1 MSHKV
6 RVVRM
11 AVGRSKLWEVERSLV
26 DVAMGRAKADLVI
39 KNGTL
44 VNVFTKELL
53 EGIDVAIKGD
63 RIALVGK
70 AEHTIGPETLVID
83 AGRKY
88 LVPGLLDGHVHIESS
103 MVTVTQFARAV
114 LPHGTTAAF
123 IDPHEIANV
132 LGLKGVKLML
142 EEAKGVPLKVYVS
155 IPSCV
160 PASFP
165 EFETAGAEIGP
176 ADVEEAMKWDGVVAL
191 GEVMNYP
198 GVIYGDEKM
207 HGEIQVSLR
216 SGKVVEGHWA
226 GPLGS
231 ELSAYVASGVS
242 SSHESTTKEMG
253 LAKVRL
259 GMYTMIREGSAWK
272 DLADVIKIVTEEG
285 VDTRRV
291 CLVTDDRHPEDLIS
305 EGHMDHVVRRAIEE
319 GVDPVTAIQMA
330 TINTA
335 EHFNQD
341 QDIGAIAPGRF
352 GDVLIIDDLKNL
364 KIDVVVADGK
374 VVAKEGKLT
383 VELKPPTYPS
393 FARETVKVKRR
404 PTPSDLEIKA
414 PVDEG
419 MVKVHVI
426 GVLEGK
432 VNTKHLIE
440 ELEVKDG
447 KILPNPAEDIAKV
460 VVIERHK
467 LTGNIGKGFVK
478 GFGFKKGAVA
488 STVAHDSHNLL
499 VVGMNDED
507 MTLAA
512 NELIDMGGGM
522 IAVSEG
528 KILGLVE
535 LPIAGLMS
543 DQPIEEVAEKV
554 ERLERAWREL
564 GCEMVSP
571 FMTMSL
577 LALSVLPE
585 LRITDRGLIDTV
597 EFKRIDLIAD

>member
-1 MSHKV
+1 
-6 RVVRM
+6 M

-26 DVAMGRAKADLVI
+26 GVAMGRAKADLVI

-70 AEHTIGPETLVID
+70 AEHTIGPETLIMD

-114 LPHGTTAAF
+114 LPHGTTATF

-352 GDVLIIDDLKNL
+352 GDVLIVDDLKNL
-364 KIDVVVADGK
+364 EIDVVVADGK

-393 FARETVKVKRR
+393 FARETVKVKKR

-447 KILPNPAEDIAKV
+447 KILPNPAENIAKV

-512 NELIDMGGGM
+512 NELIDVGGGM

>member
-1 MSHKV
+1 MSKGLS
-6 RVVRM
+6 R
-11 AVGRSKLWEVERSLV
+11 LWEIERALV
-26 DVAMGRAKADLVI
+26 DVAMGREKADLVVR
-39 KNGTL
+39 NGTL
-44 VNVFTKELL
+44 INVFTKELV
-53 EGIDVAIKGD
+53 EGVDVAIKGD

-70 AEHTIGPETLVID
+70 ADHTIGPGTTVLD
-83 AGRKY
+83 ADGRY
-88 LVPGLLDGHVHIESS
+88 IAPGFLDGHVHIESS

-114 LPHGTTAAF
+114 LPRGTTATF

-132 LGLKGVKLML
+132 LGLDGVKLML
-142 EEAKGVPLKVYVS
+142 EEAKDLPLKVYVS

-160 PASFP
+160 PATFP
-165 EFETAGAEIGP
+165 EFETSGGEIGP
-176 ADVEEAMKWDGVVAL
+176 HEVEEAMKWEGVVAL

-216 SGKVVEGHWA
+216 HGKVVEGHWA
-226 GPLGS
+226 GPLGH
-231 ELSAYVASGVS
+231 ELSAYAAAGIS
-242 SSHESTTKEMG
+242 SSHESTSKEMG

-259 GMYTMIREGSAWK
+259 GMYTMVREGSAWK

-285 VDTRRV
+285 IDTRRV
-291 CLVTDDRHPEDLIS
+291 CLVTDDRHPKDLVS
-305 EGHMDHVVRRAIEE
+305 EGHMDHVVRRAVEE
-319 GVDPVTAIQMA
+319 GVDPITAIQMA

-341 QDIGAIAPGRF
+341 QDIGAVSPGRF
-352 GDVLIIDDLKNL
+352 GDLILLSDITKVE
-364 KIDVVVADGK
+364 IDVVVSNGK
-374 VVAKEGKLT
+374 IVAKEGRLT
-383 VELKPPTYPS
+383 IELKPPTYPK
-393 FARETVKVKRR
+393 FAKDTVRVKKR

-414 PVDEG
+414 PVREG
-419 MVKVHVI
+419 SVKAHVI

-432 VNTKHLIE
+432 VNTKHLVE
-440 ELEVKDG
+440 DLNVKEG
-447 KILPNPAEDIAKV
+447 RILPDPENDIAKV

-478 GFGFKKGAVA
+478 GFGFKRGAVA

-499 VVGMNDED
+499 VLGMNDVD
-507 MTLAA
+507 MAIAA
-512 NELIDMGGGM
+512 NELVNVGGGM
-522 IAVSEG
+522 IAVSNG
-528 KILGLVE
+528 NILELVE

-543 DQPIEEVAEKV
+543 DQPIETVSEKV
-554 ERLERAWREL
+554 GRLEKAWREL

-585 LRITDRGLIDTV
+585 LRITDKGLIDTV
-597 EFKRIDLIAD
+597 EFKRIGLLAD

>member
-1 MSHKV
+1 
-6 RVVRM
+6 
-11 AVGRSKLWEVERSLV
+11 
-26 DVAMGRAKADLVI
+26 
-39 KNGTL
+39 
-44 VNVFTKELL
+44 
-53 EGIDVAIKGD
+53 
-63 RIALVGK
+63 
-70 AEHTIGPETLVID
+70 
-83 AGRKY
+83 
-88 LVPGLLDGHVHIESS
+88 VHIESS

-352 GDVLIIDDLKNL
+352 GDVLIVDDLKNL